1 MLGARLHSL
10 ARKRFPES
18 TSFPSNET
26 FRFVVGLKSSG
37 IKLAAEPGTSLASAK
52 ELDNALDMVNEIS
65 DFVIWS

>member
-10 ARKRFPES
+10 ARNRFPKS

-26 FRFVVGLKSSG
+26 FRLVVGLKPSG
-37 IKLAAEPGTSLASAK
+37 IKLAAEPGTSLASAR

-65 DFVIWS
+65 DCLI